1 MGTELSLNTGTLY
14 AFLLVLARVSGAFV
28 YLPLPG
34 IKAGPEMPRLVLS
47 LSVTLTLYPS
57 WPAVDASKVT
67 MGVLIAWI
75 LAEAG
80 LGTAVGLAVAF
91 FTEGFQM
98 GAQII
103 SLQAGFSFASTIDPT
118 SGADSPVLLTIA
130 QLGAGLLFFATGM
143 DREVLFGF
151 AHSLAAHPPGSFQVS
166 EPMANTLIRLG
177 ATIFSTGLR
186 LVLPLLGLLLMVEI
200 SIALLSRLNSQLHL
214 MMLTFPIKML
224 LALTALAWLVTV
236 FPRVFE
242 RTAGDVLSVIR
253 GLLSS

>member
-1 MGTELSLNTGTLY
+1 MGTELTLNTGTLY
-14 AFLLVLARVSGAFV
+14 AFLLVLSRISGAFV

-34 IKAGPEMPRLVLS
+34 IRVGPDVARLVLS
-47 LSVTLTLYPS
+47 VAVTLTLFPS
-57 WPAVDASKVT
+57 WPAVDPSKVT
-67 MGVLIAWI
+67 LGVLIGWI

-80 LGTAVGLAVAF
+80 IGTAVGLAVAF
-91 FTEGFQM
+91 FTEGFHV

-130 QLGAGLLFFATGM
+130 QMAAGLLFFATGL

-151 AHSLAAHPPGSFQVS
+151 AHSLATQPPGTLVPQS
-166 EPMANTLIRLG
+166 MANVLIRLG
-177 ATIFSTGLR
+177 STIFTTGLR
-186 LVLPLLGLLLMVEI
+186 LALPVLGLLLMVEI
-200 SIALLSRLNSQLHL
+200 SVALLARLNSQLHL
-214 MMLTFPIKML
+214 MMLTMPMKML
-224 LALTALAWLVTV
+224 LSLTLLAWLVSI

-242 RTAGDVLSVIR
+242 RSAGDFLQVIR